1 MVEDLIDSIQNMK
14 EVEAVDIVNSLLERG
29 NDPLI
34 ILDACREAMTL
45 IGGKFERG
53 ESFVPELIM
62 AGEIMRQISEIV
74 KPHLVGEVE
83 VQKIGKVVIGTVQG
97 DIHDI
102 AKDIVVFMLDIN
114 GFEVIDLGVDVSSQA
129 FIDKLQ
135 EEGAS
140 ILGLSGFLTMAFE
153 PMKQTI
159 ENLSTAGLR
168 EKVKV
173 MIGGG
178 PVDEGAKIY
187 TGADAWGKD
196 AVAAVKI
203 AKAWTGSKDKM

>member
-140 ILGLSGFLTMAFE
+140 ILGLSDHGIRT
-153 PMKQTI
+153 
-159 ENLSTAGLR
+159 
-168 EKVKV
+168 
-173 MIGGG
+173 
-178 PVDEGAKIY
+178 DEANHRQSVGC
-187 TGADAWGKD
+187 
-196 AVAAVKI
+196 
-203 AKAWTGSKDKM
+203 

>member
-1 MVEDLIDSIQNMK
+1 MVEDLIDSIQDMK
-14 EVEAVDIVNSLLERG
+14 EVEAVEIVNRLLDEG
-29 NDPLI
+29 TDPLI

-62 AGEIMRQISEIV
+62 ACEIMRQISEIV
-74 KPHLVGEVE
+74 KPHLIGEVE

-114 GFEVIDLGVDVSSQA
+114 GFEVIDLGVDIPPKT
-129 FIDKLQ
+129 FIDKLL
-135 EEGAS
+135 EEGAF

-159 ENLSTAGLR
+159 DDLATAGLR

-196 AVAAVKI
+196 AVAAVNI
-203 AKAWTGSKDKM
+203 AKEWIGSLD